1 MTEGSGIPVRL
12 PQPLQTTETTMKK
25 ILFVA
30 AACLLAAACSPT
42 DGEST
47 TASLEVS
54 PSSLA
59 FGAEDTT
66 PQEITVTATG
76 VEWEYTVPSSADW
89 ITVDDGTAGKLLVSV
104 AKNPTA
110 EKRTAS
116 IAVKPVNNDDVKAK
130 SVTVTQAG
138 SETPEVYSL
147 TVDPAALTFEAEGAA
162 GQSVKVTASGEGIT
176 WSAAVDEAAKEWIT
190 LSTTE
195 GSEGETTLT
204 VTVQDNPDTA
214 ERSANVTLTPS
225 AESVGPKAIRVTQ
238 EAKVLPPS
246 FSMSY
251 NGGEI
256 PEEGFTIHY
265 KGETSYD
272 VDVVPVNVE
281 WNVKVEY
288 EAGGSGWLE
297 ANKVESENVNKIHI
311 ACNLD
316 KRENT
321 SSDPRTARVVVTT
334 NVEDIGPFEIPVMQE
349 GKPEF
354 LSTLEEDVDFGVLTQ
369 SRVLVYPN
377 NDYREMPYTEWDFI
391 LWDEG
396 ISYDGVNVFTGSG
409 DKMCLKVAGEVLT
422 QNDDNEYYLADGTYT
437 VVANFDSGTITPEIG
452 QISGGAFGY
461 SHPLFPNGSWYIRM
475 QDDAVTGDAC
485 IKEGTMT
492 VARSGETYTLTFDFT
507 SDAGYKVTGSFEGA
521 LNVRAQ

>member
-1 MTEGSGIPVRL
+1 
-12 PQPLQTTETTMKK
+12 MKK
-25 ILFVA
+25 LLFIA
-30 AACLLAAACSPT
+30 AACLLAAACTPQ
-42 DGEST
+42 DGGGE

-54 PSSLA
+54 PKSLT

-116 IAVKPVNNDDVKAK
+116 IRIIAKDNDDLEPV

-176 WSAAVDEAAKEWIT
+176 WSAAVEDAAKEWIT

-204 VTVQDNPDTA
+204 VTVQDNPNTA

-225 AESVGPKAIRVTQ
+225 VESAGPKAIRVTQ

-246 FSMSY
+246 LTMTY
-251 NGGEI
+251 NGGDV
-256 PEEGFTIHY
+256 PEEGFVIDYLGRKRYTIN
-265 KGETSYD
+265 
-272 VDVVPVNVE
+272 VVPVNLD
-281 WNVKVEY
+281 WNVRVSYDNEKEKDWLTVNPFKDED
-288 EAGGSGWLE
+288 SGIHNISIN
-297 ANKVESENVNKIHI
+297 ANDKKNENS
-311 ACNLD
+311 A
-316 KRENT
+316 
-321 SSDPRTARVVVTT
+321 PRTARVIVTT
-334 NVEDIGPFEIPVMQE
+334 DVEGIGPFEIPVTQE

-354 LSTLEEDVDFGVLTQ
+354 LSTLEEDVDFGVLTKG
-369 SRVLVYPN
+369 RIIVAPN
-377 NDYREMPYTEWDFI
+377 NETRQNDCTYWDLI
-391 LWDEG
+391 LWNEG
-396 ISYDGVNVFTGSG
+396 VEYDNVGNFTGTG
-409 DKMCLKVAGEVLT
+409 DKLT
-422 QNDDNEYYLADGTYT
+422 FKLYTDVIQQNDDNEYYIPDGTYT
-437 VVANFDSGTITPEIG
+437 VVPGPETEGHDFAAGEIA
-452 QISGGAFGY
+452 GGVWGY
-461 SHPLFPNGSWYIRM
+461 SHPQFPSGAWYIRM
-475 QDDAVTGDAC
+475 ENDVATGDAC

-492 VARSGETYTLTFDFT
+492 VARSGETYDIIFAFI
-507 SDAGYKVTGSFEGA
+507 SDAGYKVTGKYEGVFD
-521 LNVRAQ
+521 NIHAQ

>member
-54 PSSLA
+54 PSSLT

-76 VEWEYTVPSSADW
+76 VEWEYAVPSSADW

-116 IAVKPVNNDDVKAK
+116 ITIKPLDNKDIKTK

-176 WSAAVDEAAKEWIT
+176 WSAAIDEAAKEWIT
-190 LSTTE
+190 LSATE
-195 GSEGETTLT
+195 GAEGETTLT

-225 AESVGPKAIRVTQ
+225 VESVGPKAIRVTQ

-246 FSMSY
+246 LAITY
-251 NGGEI
+251 DGGKEL
-256 PEEGFTIHY
+256 PEEGFVMGYRGRLITLAL
-265 KGETSYD
+265 
-272 VDVVPVNVE
+272 VPVNLTWKAEADAE
-281 WNVKVEY
+281 WLKITVNTDYNLLTIAMSDVLNTSSESRSCNIIVTTDAEGVGPFKIPVTQEGQP
-288 EAGGSGWLE
+288 EFQSTILE
-297 ANKVESENVNKIHI
+297 DMELTTLTHCYVAVTPNCDWRDKPFTQWDMRFMSENVSYAN
-311 ACNLD
+311 NLGNYSGTGD
-316 KRENT
+316 RLT
-321 SSDPRTARVVVTT
+321 
-334 NVEDIGPFEIPVMQE
+334 
-349 GKPEF
+349 
-354 LSTLEEDVDFGVLTQ
+354 VD
-369 SRVLVYPN
+369 LVSEPI
-377 NDYREMPYTEWDFI
+377 W
-391 LWDEG
+391 
-396 ISYDGVNVFTGSG
+396 V
-409 DKMCLKVAGEVLT
+409 
-422 QNDDNEYYLADGTYT
+422 NDDAEYYLPDGTYT
-437 VVANFDSGTITPEIG
+437 VVANFNSDENLRVPGSV
-452 QISGGAFGY
+452 SAGAFTF
-461 SHPLFPNGSWYIRM
+461 SHPRFTNGTWYVRIE
-475 QDDAVTGDAC
+475 DDAYPGGQAAIT
-485 IKEGTMT
+485 EGTMT
-492 VARSGETYTLTFDFT
+492 VSRTGEEYVITFEFV
-507 SDAGYKVTGSFEGA
+507 SDAGFAVTGTYEGTLELHPDA
-521 LNVRAQ
+521 

>member
-1 MTEGSGIPVRL
+1 MI
-12 PQPLQTTETTMKK
+12 TMKK

-76 VEWEYTVPSSADW
+76 VEWEYTLPSSADW

-104 AKNPTA
+104 VKNPTA

-190 LSTTE
+190 LSATE
-195 GSEGETTLT
+195 GTEGETTLT

-288 EAGGSGWLE
+288 EAGSSGWLE
-297 ANKVESENVNKIHI
+297 ANKVESENYN
-311 ACNLD
+311 
-316 KRENT
+316 
-321 SSDPRTARVVVTT
+321 RTIQMYRV
-334 NVEDIGPFEIPVMQE
+334 
-349 GKPEF
+349 
-354 LSTLEEDVDFGVLTQ
+354 
-369 SRVLVYPN
+369 
-377 NDYREMPYTEWDFI
+377 
-391 LWDEG
+391 
-396 ISYDGVNVFTGSG
+396 
-409 DKMCLKVAGEVLT
+409 
-422 QNDDNEYYLADGTYT
+422 
-437 VVANFDSGTITPEIG
+437 
-452 QISGGAFGY
+452 
-461 SHPLFPNGSWYIRM
+461 
-475 QDDAVTGDAC
+475 
-485 IKEGTMT
+485 
-492 VARSGETYTLTFDFT
+492 
-507 SDAGYKVTGSFEGA
+507 
-521 LNVRAQ
+521 

>member
-1 MTEGSGIPVRL
+1 M
-12 PQPLQTTETTMKK
+12 
-25 ILFVA
+25 VA
-30 AACLLAAACSPT
+30 VACSPENE
-42 DGEST
+42 GVQE
-47 TASLEVS
+47 ASLEVS
-54 PSSLA
+54 PSQLT
-59 FGAEDTT
+59 FGAEDTA

-76 VEWEYTVPSSADW
+76 VEWEYAVPSSADW

-104 AKNPTA
+104 TKNPTA

-116 IAVKPVNNDDVKAK
+116 IRITAKDNDDLEPV
-130 SVTVTQAG
+130 SVTGTQAG

-190 LSTTE
+190 LSATE
-195 GSEGETTLT
+195 GTEGETTLT

-288 EAGGSGWLE
+288 EAGSSGWLE

-334 NVEDIGPFEIPVMQE
+334 NVEDIGPFEIPVTQE
-349 GKPEF
+349 GKPDF
-354 LSTLEEDVDFGVLTQ
+354 QSTILEDMELPTRKHCYTNLQPNCDWRDKPFTWWELRFMSEGLTFENSKGAYFGTGDRLTI
-369 SRVLVYPN
+369 
-377 NDYREMPYTEWDFI
+377 EMATEPIW
-391 LWDEG
+391 
-396 ISYDGVNVFTGSG
+396 V
-409 DKMCLKVAGEVLT
+409 
-422 QNDDNEYYLADGTYT
+422 NDDREYYLPEGTYT
-437 VVANFDSGTITPEIG
+437 VRPNFSYDTTEALEPG
-452 QISGGAFGY
+452 ISAGAFGY
-461 SHPLFPNGSWYIRM
+461 SHPTFPNGTWYVRIE
-475 QDDAVTGDAC
+475 DDAYPGDQAA
-485 IKEGTMT
+485 ITEGTMT
-492 VARSGETYTLTFDFT
+492 VSRTGEEYVITFEFV
-507 SDAGYKVTGSFEGA
+507 SDAGFAVTGTYEGTLELHPDA
-521 LNVRAQ
+521 

>member
-1 MTEGSGIPVRL
+1 
-12 PQPLQTTETTMKK
+12 MKK
-25 ILFVA
+25 LLFIA
-30 AACLLAAACSPT
+30 AACMLAAACTPQ
-42 DGEST
+42 DGSGE

-54 PSSLA
+54 PKSLT

-76 VEWEYTVPSSADW
+76 VEWEYAVPSSADW

-130 SVTVTQAG
+130 SVTVMQAG

-162 GQSVKVTASGEGIT
+162 GQSVKVTASGERIT

-190 LSTTE
+190 LSATE
-195 GSEGETTLT
+195 GAEGETTLT

-225 AESVGPKAIRVTQ
+225 VESAGPKAIRVTQ

-321 SSDPRTARVVVTT
+321 SSGPRTARVVVTT
-334 NVEDIGPFEIPVMQE
+334 NAEGIGPFEIPVTQE

-354 LSTLEEDVDFGVLTQ
+354 LSTLEEDVDFGTLTNGYA
-369 SRVLVYPN
+369 VVYPN
-377 NDYREMPYTEWDFI
+377 NENRNEPVTRWDLRFWSDGIEYQNAAKPYKGTGDRLNLYLYTEPI
-391 LWDEG
+391 
-396 ISYDGVNVFTGSG
+396 T
-409 DKMCLKVAGEVLT
+409 A
-422 QNDDNEYYLADGTYT
+422 NDDNEYYIPDGIYT
-437 VVANFDSGTITPEIG
+437 VALYSEETSESRAGDIEYG
-452 QISGGAFGY
+452 QESGAF
-461 SHPLFPNGSWYIRM
+461 HFPFGSWYVRLE
-475 QDDAVTGDAC
+475 DSDYTDKAC
-485 IKEGTMT
+485 IRTGTAT
-492 VARSGETYTLTFDFT
+492 VTRSGESYTIVFDFV
-507 SDAGYKVTGSFEGA
+507 SDAGYKVAGSYEGVFD
-521 LNVRAQ
+521 LHEQP

>member
-1 MTEGSGIPVRL
+1 
-12 PQPLQTTETTMKK
+12 MKK
-25 ILFVA
+25 IFITGIVA

-76 VEWEYTVPSSADW
+76 VEWEYTLPSSADW

-147 TVDPAALTFEAEGAA
+147 TVDPAALTFAAEGAA

-176 WSAAVDEAAKEWIT
+176 WSAAIDEAAKEWIT
-190 LSTTE
+190 LSATE
-195 GSEGETTLT
+195 GAEGETTLT

-225 AESVGPKAIRVTQ
+225 VESVGPKAIRVTQ

-246 FSMSY
+246 LAITY
-251 NGGEI
+251 DGGKEL
-256 PEEGFTIHY
+256 PEEGFVMGYRGRLITLAL
-265 KGETSYD
+265 
-272 VDVVPVNVE
+272 VPVNLTWKAEADAE
-281 WNVKVEY
+281 WLKITVNTDYNLLTIAMSDVLNTSSESRSCNIIVTTDAEGVGPFKIPVTQEGQP
-288 EAGGSGWLE
+288 EFQSTILE
-297 ANKVESENVNKIHI
+297 DMELTTLTHCYVAVTPNCDWRDKPFTQWDMRFMSENVSYAN
-311 ACNLD
+311 NLGNYSGTGD
-316 KRENT
+316 RLT
-321 SSDPRTARVVVTT
+321 
-334 NVEDIGPFEIPVMQE
+334 
-349 GKPEF
+349 
-354 LSTLEEDVDFGVLTQ
+354 VD
-369 SRVLVYPN
+369 LVSEPI
-377 NDYREMPYTEWDFI
+377 W
-391 LWDEG
+391 
-396 ISYDGVNVFTGSG
+396 V
-409 DKMCLKVAGEVLT
+409 
-422 QNDDNEYYLADGTYT
+422 NDDAEYYLPDGTYT
-437 VVANFDSGTITPEIG
+437 VVANFNSDENLRVPGSV
-452 QISGGAFGY
+452 SAGAFTF
-461 SHPLFPNGSWYIRM
+461 SHPRFTNGTWYVRIE
-475 QDDAVTGDAC
+475 DDAYPGGQAAIT
-485 IKEGTMT
+485 EGTMT
-492 VARSGETYTLTFDFT
+492 VSRTGEEYVITFEFV
-507 SDAGYKVTGSFEGA
+507 SDAGFAVTGTYEGTLELHPDA
-521 LNVRAQ
+521 